1 MQLHALQKHV
11 IEWNYIYIG
20 LNESLKFYVFGLGK
34 KSNLETFKDNLHF
47 ELSLPLLQ

>member
-1 MQLHALQKHV
+1 MHYKSMLS
-11 IEWNYIYIG
+11 NGTTYIG

-47 ELSLPLLQ
+47 EPSLPLLQ